1 MVLSKAA
8 SENDLSVH
16 STFASRYVRVSLP
29 RFKMPE
35 NSIPKDAAYQIINDE
50 LMLDGNPRL
59 NLASF
64 VTTWMEPECDKLIM
78 DSINK
83 NYVDMDEY
91 PVTTE
96 LQNRCVNMIANL
108 FNAPLGEGEAAVG
121 VGTVGSSEA
130 IMLAG
135 LAFKRKWQK
144 GMKAQ
149 GKPYDKPNIV
159 TGANV
164 QVCWE
169 KFARYFEV
177 ELKEVKLE
185 DGYYVMDPEKAVEM
199 VDENTICVAAILG
212 STLNGEF
219 EDVKRLNDLL
229 VEKNKETGW
238 DTPIHVDAASG
249 GFIAPFLCPDLE
261 WDFRLPLVKSINV
274 SGHKYG
280 LVYAGI
286 GWVIWRSKEDLPE
299 ELIFHINY
307 LGADQPTFTL
317 NFSKG
322 SSQVIA
328 QYYQLIRLGYEGY
341 KNVMENCQ
349 ENARVLRE
357 GLEKTER
364 FNIVSK
370 EIGVPLVAFSLK
382 DNSRHNEFEIS
393 DHLRRFGWIVPAYT
407 MPPNAEHVTLLRVVI
422 REDFSRTLA
431 ERLVNDIQ
439 KVLHELDMLPARVSA
454 KLALAEESERE
465 VHKKSAMEVQLEIT
479 NVWKKF
485 VAEKKK
491 TKNLVGSDSVEVSD
505 RIDELTCYFCILER
519 AKTHGLF
526 FSFLHFH
533 SSETY
538 RFFDLPFCA
547 PAHVTEKKEAL
558 GEVLNGDR
566 LVSAPYKLDFMYD
579 KDSEIVCKK
588 KLSKEEVS
596 QFCSAVAK
604 DYYFQMYYDDLPIWG
619 FLGKV
624 DKDAKADPSEYKY
637 YLFKHLHFEIFY
649 NNDRVVEINAQTDP
663 NSLVDITEDKEVD
676 ADFMYSVKWK
686 ETTTPFEKRME
697 KYSQSSSL
705 PHHLEIHW
713 FSIINSCVTVLLLTG
728 FLATI
733 LMRVLKNDFV
743 KYAHDEEAADDQEE
757 TGWKYIH
764 GDVFRY
770 LKYKSL
776 LAAALGSG
784 TQLFTLTIFIFIL
797 SLVGVFYPYNRGA
810 LFTALVVIYALTS
823 GIAGYTASSFY

>member
-1 MVLSKAA
+1 MVLSKTA
-8 SENDLSVH
+8 SQSDVSVH
-16 STFASRYVRVSLP
+16 STFASRYVRDSLP

-35 NSIPKDAAYQIINDE
+35 NSIPKEAAFQIINDE

-96 LQNRCVNMIANL
+96 LQNRCVNMISHL
-108 FNAPLGEGEAAVG
+108 FNAPLGDGEAAVG

-135 LAFKRKWQK
+135 LAFKRKWK
-144 GMKAQ
+144 NKRKAE

-177 ELKEVKLE
+177 ELKEVKLSE
-185 DGYYVMDPEKAVEM
+185 GYYVMDPVKAVEM

-219 EDVKRLNDLL
+219 EDVKFLNDLL
-229 VEKNKETGW
+229 SEKNKETGW

-249 GFIAPFLCPDLE
+249 GFIAPFLYPELE

-341 KNVMENCQ
+341 RNVMENCHG
-349 ENARVLRE
+349 NAMVLKQ
-357 GLEKTER
+357 GLEKTGR

-370 EIGVPLVAFSLK
+370 DEGVPLVAFSLK
-382 DNSRHNEFEIS
+382 DNKRHDEFEIS
-393 DHLRRFGWIVPAYT
+393 DMLRRFGWIVPAYT
-407 MPPNAEHVTLLRVVI
+407 MPADAQHITVLRVVI

-431 ERLVNDIQ
+431 ERLVIDIE
-439 KVLHELDMLPARVSA
+439 KVLHELDTLPAKVTA
-454 KLALAEESERE
+454 KLAIAEEAEAQNGAVKKTDIETQREVMAYWKKYVSER
-465 VHKKSAMEVQLEIT
+465 KS
-479 NVWKKF
+479 N
-485 VAEKKK
+485 
-491 TKNLVGSDSVEVSD
+491 KNK
-505 RIDELTCYFCILER
+505 IC
-519 AKTHGLF
+519 
-526 FSFLHFH
+526 
-533 SSETY
+533 
-538 RFFDLPFCA
+538 
-547 PAHVTEKKEAL
+547 
-558 GEVLNGDR
+558 
-566 LVSAPYKLDFMYD
+566 
-579 KDSEIVCKK
+579 
-588 KLSKEEVS
+588 
-596 QFCSAVAK
+596 
-604 DYYFQMYYDDLPIWG
+604 
-619 FLGKV
+619 
-624 DKDAKADPSEYKY
+624 
-637 YLFKHLHFEIFY
+637 
-649 NNDRVVEINAQTDP
+649 
-663 NSLVDITEDKEVD
+663 
-676 ADFMYSVKWK
+676 
-686 ETTTPFEKRME
+686 
-697 KYSQSSSL
+697 
-705 PHHLEIHW
+705 
-713 FSIINSCVTVLLLTG
+713 
-728 FLATI
+728 
-733 LMRVLKNDFV
+733 
-743 KYAHDEEAADDQEE
+743 
-757 TGWKYIH
+757 
-764 GDVFRY
+764 
-770 LKYKSL
+770 
-776 LAAALGSG
+776 
-784 TQLFTLTIFIFIL
+784 
-797 SLVGVFYPYNRGA
+797 
-810 LFTALVVIYALTS
+810 
-823 GIAGYTASSFY
+823 